1 MPTIN
6 DYPSLD
12 MTYVNVD
19 DVTSPRSILRADY
32 GEGYADTAIVGA
44 PGGRKQFAL
53 SAGVWPDSVDQP
65 LISGET
71 IMEYYWSF
79 FEARLD
85 AGNEPFIIEWRS
97 RSWLVELA
105 EPQHGV
111 STHTS
116 DLFTPHGITLN
127 MRRVSGLTHALD
139 GSLFDPSLIL
149 SSTWGRFRNAQTFP
163 DSLPF
168 PWINAWMNEATG
180 GNNHSLEADLT
191 DVVSAPN
198 VLGTHDA
205 VRLSSTTND
214 GFLYDPT
221 AIGDEIPGIYEAFF
235 VMKMREATFSNN
247 AGILSADE
255 TIVGLVGQSGT
266 TKFFDIGLTADQYE
280 YKKNNVAYAI
290 NDQQAPM
297 NEFGVVHAR
306 FLEGKVLENLQIG
319 KDRDFA
325 DRFAEVD
332 FIEIL
337 LCDELLNDL
346 DSEAC
351 SRYLMTYYGIS

>member
-1 MPTIN
+1 
-6 DYPSLD
+6 

-32 GEGYADTAIVGA
+32 GDGFADTAIVGA

-85 AGNEPFIIEWRS
+85 AGNEPFIIEWRD

-139 GSLFDPSLIL
+139 GSIFDPSLIL

-168 PWINAWMNEATG
+168 PWINAWMNEVD
-180 GNNHSLEADLT
+180 GNNHSLEAGST
-191 DVVSAPN
+191 DVTVAAN

-205 VRLSSTTND
+205 IRLSATTND
-214 GFLYDPT
+214 GFLFDPNAT
-221 AIGDEIPGIYEAFF
+221 TPGDETPVIFEAFF
-235 VMKMREATFSNN
+235 VMKMREATFSNF

-255 TIVGLVGQSGT
+255 TIVALLGDSGT
-266 TKFFDIGLTADQYE
+266 TKFFDIGLTANQYE
-280 YKKNNVAYAI
+280 YKKNNVSYAI
-290 NDQQAPM
+290 NNQQAPM
-297 NEFGVVHAR
+297 NEFGVVHTR
-306 FLEGKVLENLQIG
+306 FLEGKVLEFLQIG

-325 DRFAEVD
+325 GRFAEVD
-332 FIEIL
+332 FIDIL
-337 LCDELLNDL
+337 LCNELLNDL